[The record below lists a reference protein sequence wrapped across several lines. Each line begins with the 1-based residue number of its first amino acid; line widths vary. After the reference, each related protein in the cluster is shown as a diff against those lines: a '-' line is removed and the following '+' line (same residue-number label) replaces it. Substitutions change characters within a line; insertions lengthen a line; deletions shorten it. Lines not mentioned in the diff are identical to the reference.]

1 MTSVRIDL
9 VLYTRGYGK
18 GIKMCKE
25 LILEFLLLLLNR
37 KLAFISEL
45 RIVLILSYS
54 LNDKLKFKMWRTN

>member
-1 MTSVRIDL
+1 
-9 VLYTRGYGK
+9 
-18 GIKMCKE
+18 MCKE
-25 LILEFLLLLLNR
+25 LIILEFLLLLLNR